1 MIDSKQLKQNVVKAV
16 EEIRATNPMAG
27 SITNTVTIDFVA
39 NAQLA
44 VGGSAAMVYLP
55 DEGEALV
62 AGGGAIYLNMGTLFP
77 IYEQTIP
84 RAAKAAHDAGKPW
97 VLDPVG
103 LGIGSLRTQ
112 LIEAVREN
120 PPAILRGNAS
130 EIIAVAELW
139 GLGND
144 TAEDASGDGP
154 RGVDSTDSVDA
165 AERAAVACARFT
177 GGAVAVS
184 GTTDLVTDGAQVA
197 RLSGGSPLMTCITGS
212 GCSLGGVC
220 AVYAC
225 VADPFVA
232 ALAATAAYN
241 LAGLRAAETCN
252 GSGSFQVA
260 FLDALYNLTAE
271 EVAEAPL
278 ALASASAA

>member
-97 VLDPVG
+97 GARSGGPGHRQPAHPTGRRTQAVQARHRARQRLRDHCARRPVG
-103 LGIGSLRTQ
+103 S
-112 LIEAVREN
+112 
-120 PPAILRGNAS
+120 
-130 EIIAVAELW
+130 
-139 GLGND
+139 
-144 TAEDASGDGP
+144 
-154 RGVDSTDSVDA
+154 
-165 AERAAVACARFT
+165 
-177 GGAVAVS
+177 
-184 GTTDLVTDGAQVA
+184 
-197 RLSGGSPLMTCITGS
+197 
-212 GCSLGGVC
+212 
-220 AVYAC
+220 
-225 VADPFVA
+225 
-232 ALAATAAYN
+232 
-241 LAGLRAAETCN
+241 
-252 GSGSFQVA
+252 
-260 FLDALYNLTAE
+260 
-271 EVAEAPL
+271 
-278 ALASASAA
+278 

>member
-1 MIDSKQLKQNVVKAV
+1 MIDSEQLKQHMVKAV

-112 LIEAVREN
+112 LVNELKQYK
-120 PPAILRGNAS
+120 PAIVRGNAS
-130 EIIAVAELW
+130 DLI
-139 GLGND
+139 
-144 TAEDASGDGP
+144 
-154 RGVDSTDSVDA
+154 TD
-165 AERAAVACARFT
+165 
-177 GGAVAVS
+177 
-184 GTTDLVTDGAQVA
+184 GTTVA
-197 RLSGGSPLMTCITGS
+197 KSHGGSPLMSKITGC
-212 GCSLGGVC
+212 GCSQGGVL

-225 VADPFVA
+225 AADPF
-232 ALAATAAYN
+232 TAAVCGTAVYN
-241 LAGLRAAETCN
+241 VAGSRAAAVADAPA
-252 GSGSFQVA
+252 SFKVA
-260 FLDALYNLTAE
+260 FIDELYRTTAQDIANNQLDLE
-271 EVAEAPL
+271 EA
-278 ALASASAA
+278 

>member
-1 MIDSKQLKQNVVKAV
+1 MVKAV
-16 EEIRATNPMAG
+16 DEIRATNPMAG

-112 LIEAVREN
+112 LVNELKQYKPTIV
-120 PPAILRGNAS
+120 RGNAS
-130 EIIAVAELW
+130 EIIALAGLW
-139 GLGND
+139 GL
-144 TAEDASGDGP
+144 EGD
-154 RGVDSTDSVDA
+154 
-165 AERAAVACARFT
+165 AAVALARYT
-177 GGAVAVS
+177 GGAVVVS
-184 GTTDLVTDGAQVA
+184 GEVDLITDGTTVA
-197 RLSGGSPLMTCITGS
+197 KSHGGSPLMSKITGC
-212 GCSLGGVC
+212 GCSQGGVL
-220 AVYAC
+220 AMYAC
-225 VADPFVA
+225 AADPFTA
-232 ALAATAAYN
+232 AVCGTAAYN
-241 LAGLRAAETCN
+241 VAGTRAAAVADAPA
-252 GSGSFQVA
+252 SFKVA
-260 FLDALYNLTAE
+260 FIDELYRATAQDIADNQLELE
-271 EVAEAPL
+271 EA
-278 ALASASAA
+278 